1 MTVNNGKKERINPN
15 RERTVYLFNIIVLCL
30 ITLASLAAGV
40 FMLFRMRSLT
50 YELNRVSNEL
60 DAVEGENKT
69 VYTAEELEKKV
80 KEAENTAA
88 GKARH
93 ELLMQIESSL
103 ESGSSTLSM
112 LRELFSEDLVVMSG
126 GKYYFYPVLN
136 SLEKN
141 SLSSSDFRL
150 DDTGFLSYQ
159 GSDAHVSVIR
169 GIDVSQANGQI
180 RWPEVAG
187 DGIGFAMIQAGMR
200 DEEGVIVDDE
210 LLEENLTG
218 AVQNEISAGI
228 CYTLGALDTAEAVE
242 EADHLIALL
251 APFKDQIR
259 YPVAVS
265 IHAPDAG
272 GRLSSLT
279 KTMWTQNLIAFCD
292 RIREAGY
299 KPMIQGSI
307 SSMIMLTNYDQ
318 LENYDKWIG
327 STDTTLYFPYRFSM
341 WQYSGSGQVQGIDTA
356 VNLDIQV
363 TYR

>member
-126 GKYYFYPVLN
+126 GKDYFYPVLN

-180 RWPEVAG
+180 R
-187 DGIGFAMIQAGMR
+187 
-200 DEEGVIVDDE
+200 
-210 LLEENLTG
+210 
-218 AVQNEISAGI
+218 
-228 CYTLGALDTAEAVE
+228 
-242 EADHLIALL
+242 
-251 APFKDQIR
+251 
-259 YPVAVS
+259 
-265 IHAPDAG
+265 
-272 GRLSSLT
+272 
-279 KTMWTQNLIAFCD
+279 
-292 RIREAGY
+292 
-299 KPMIQGSI
+299 
-307 SSMIMLTNYDQ
+307 
-318 LENYDKWIG
+318 
-327 STDTTLYFPYRFSM
+327 
-341 WQYSGSGQVQGIDTA
+341 
-356 VNLDIQV
+356 
-363 TYR
+363 